1 MSNRIKIGKYN
12 FTSIRSGIIIGSG
25 SASFEIIKVWLKTSD
40 YDCSKMALT
49 RSQPLVS
56 DVIKILNKTLNNSK
70 TFNKNFDIG
79 GPEII
84 FTKTY

>member
-1 MSNRIKIGKYN
+1 MIAPK
-12 FTSIRSGIIIGSG
+12 
-25 SASFEIIKVWLKTSD
+25 WL
-40 YDCSKMALT
+40 LT
-49 RSQPLVS
+49 RSQPIAIS

-84 FTKTY
+84 SYKDILIRYSSLRGLQRRILLFQ